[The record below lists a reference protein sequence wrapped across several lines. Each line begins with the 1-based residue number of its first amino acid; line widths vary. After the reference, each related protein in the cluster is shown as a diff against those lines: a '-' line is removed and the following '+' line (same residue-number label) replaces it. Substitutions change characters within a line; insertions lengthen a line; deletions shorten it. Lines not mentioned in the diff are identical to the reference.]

1 MARALAALLLLL
13 APSLG
18 AAAARTAVLRVSA
31 QVRRSVTVSVGGTQ
45 VRPTAVVSTAAG
57 VVRSGPVGGARAAPA
72 VRAEPSAEHPGYL
85 VVTVLADA
93 AE

>member
-1 MARALAALLLLL
+1 MARVLAAALLLV

-18 AAAARTAVLRVSA
+18 VAAARAAALRVSA
-31 QVRRSVTVSVGGTQ
+31 QVRRSVTVSVGGTAAS
-45 VRPTAVVSTAAG
+45 PTAAVRTAAG
-57 VVRSGPVGGARAAPA
+57 VVRAGPVGPARASAA
-72 VRAEPSAEHPGYL
+72 VRAEPSAEHPGYV